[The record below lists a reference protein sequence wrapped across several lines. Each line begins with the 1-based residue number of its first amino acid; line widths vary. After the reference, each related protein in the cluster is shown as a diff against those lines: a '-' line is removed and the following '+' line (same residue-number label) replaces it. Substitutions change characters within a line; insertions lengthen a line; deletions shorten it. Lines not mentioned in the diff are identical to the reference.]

1 MTLFYHSIFSK
12 YRIKNSR
19 NAGGLNVTR
28 SKLKT
33 ILLAISISLVAFG
46 LIFFPKESLEASRR
60 GLEMWWEVVF
70 PSLLPFFIVSELL
83 IGYGVVR
90 FIGILL
96 EPLMRPLFKVPGIG
110 GVVWAM
116 GMASGFPAGAKL
128 SARLRQE
135 QQLTAIEAE
144 RLASFTNSSN
154 PLFIFGAVSVG
165 FFNNANIG
173 ILLAA
178 AHYLGNF
185 CVGLMMRFHGRH
197 DVESEVPFKKVY
209 FSVKEAFHSLHETR
223 INNGRPIGKM
233 LGDAVTSSIHTLLMI
248 GGFIILFSVFNRLLY
263 IVSIT
268 EVVAVFFGFILSI
281 FHISKELALPLIS
294 GMFEITLGS
303 QLTSQTE
310 GVDLFFK
317 VIITSFILA
326 FSGFSVQAQVASI
339 LAETD
344 IRFQPFFIA
353 RIMQGI
359 FSSIFAFLLWRPL
372 YVNLYSM
379 NDKQEAI
386 PTLANDQGLSWF
398 YMYWDFLLQYGAL
411 ITIASLCLYIIFY
424 TKTNFNVKG

>member
-1 MTLFYHSIFSK
+1 M
-12 YRIKNSR
+12 
-19 NAGGLNVTR
+19 TR

-33 ILLAISISLVAFG
+33 ILLAVSISLVAFG

-60 GLEMWWEVVF
+60 GLEMWWGVVF

-83 IGYGVVR
+83 IGYGVVK

-128 SARLRQE
+128 TARLRQE

-144 RLASFTNSSN
+144 RLVSFTNASS

-178 AHYLGNF
+178 SHYLGNF
-185 CVGLMMRFHGRH
+185 SVGLLMRFHGG
-197 DVESEVPFKKVY
+197 DKVEKESLRKSDH
-209 FSVKEAFHSLHETR
+209 FSVKKAFQSLHQTR
-223 INNGRPIGKM
+223 IKNGRPIGQM

-248 GGFIILFSVFNRLLY
+248 GGFIIMFSVFNRLLY
-263 IVSIT
+263 IVNIT
-268 EVVAVFFGFILSI
+268 DVVAVFVGYILSL
-281 FHISKELALPLIS
+281 FHISTELALPLIS
-294 GMFEITLGS
+294 GMFEITMGS

-310 GVDLFFK
+310 DVELLFK

-359 FSSIFAFLLWRPL
+359 FSSTFVFLLWRPL
-372 YVNLYSM
+372 YVNLYTMS
-379 NDKQEAI
+379 DKQEAL
-386 PTLANDQGLSWF
+386 PALANDQGLSWF
-398 YMYWDFLLQYGAL
+398 SVYWDFLLQYGAL
-411 ITIASLCLYIIFY
+411 ITITSLCLYIIFY
-424 TKTNFNVKG
+424 IKANFQQ

>member
-1 MTLFYHSIFSK
+1 M
-12 YRIKNSR
+12 
-19 NAGGLNVTR
+19 TR

-90 FIGILL
+90 FIGTLL
-96 EPLMRPLFKVPGIG
+96 EPLMRPLFKVPGVG

-128 SARLRQE
+128 TARLRQE
-135 QQLTAIEAE
+135 QHLTAIEAE
-144 RLASFTNSSN
+144 RLASFTNASS

-185 CVGLMMRFHGRH
+185 CVGLLMRFHGGAK
-197 DVESEVPFKKVY
+197 VEDERSRKSDH
-209 FSVKEAFHSLHETR
+209 FSVKKAFQSLHDTR
-223 INNGRPIGKM
+223 IKNGRPIGKM
-233 LGDAVTSSIHTLLMI
+233 LGDAVRSSIQTLLMI

-263 IVSIT
+263 IVNIT
-268 EVVAVFFGFILSI
+268 EVLAVFIGFFLSL
-281 FHISKELALPLIS
+281 FHISTELALPLIS

-303 QLTSQTE
+303 QLTSETE
-310 GVDLFFK
+310 EVDLFFK

-344 IRFQPFFIA
+344 IRFRPFFIA

-359 FSSIFAFLLWRPL
+359 FSSIFAFLLWKPL
-372 YVNLYSM
+372 YVYLYTT
-379 NDKQEAI
+379 NGKQEAI
-386 PTLANDQGLSWF
+386 PALANDQGLSWF

-411 ITIASLCLYIIFY
+411 ITIASLCLYIIVY
-424 TKTNFNVKG
+424 TKANFHQIKG